1 MISGMFFVKKVESF
15 EKRYIF
21 SILEKLSGK

>member
-1 MISGMFFVKKVESF
+1 MTSGMFFVKKVESF

-21 SILEKLSGK
+21 PVLEKLSGK